1 MGIAIV
7 QHAAAAGL
15 GVWHEGRDCSEVQ
28 VGPDAGQE
36 CWQCDGCNGWP
47 DWGEH
52 CEDCYTA
59 DDEDGAGAGTF
70 SLSLSTVNF
79 VLVSVL
85 NSVLCRWCRCRQRFA
100 RRIAHAFSWC
110 C

>member
-1 MGIAIV
+1 V

-70 SLSLSTVNF
+70 SLSVYCEF
-79 VLVSVL
+79 CAR
-85 NSVLCRWCRCRQRFA
+85 LC
-100 RRIAHAFSWC
+100 S
-110 C
+110 

>member
-1 MGIAIV
+1 
-7 QHAAAAGL
+7 
-15 GVWHEGRDCSEVQ
+15 
-28 VGPDAGQE
+28 
-36 CWQCDGCNGWP
+36 
-47 DWGEH
+47 
-52 CEDCYTA
+52 
-59 DDEDGAGAGTF
+59 
-70 SLSLSTVNF
+70 VNF